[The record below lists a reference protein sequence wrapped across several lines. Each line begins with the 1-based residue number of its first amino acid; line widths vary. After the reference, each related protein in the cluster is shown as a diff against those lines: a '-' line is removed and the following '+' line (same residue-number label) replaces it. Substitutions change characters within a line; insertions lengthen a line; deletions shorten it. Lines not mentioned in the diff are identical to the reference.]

1 MKLQDLTEK
10 AIKQCY
16 TKILKKP
23 EQWTK
28 YITNLRQE
36 HKKLR
41 AFQEEFAH
49 L

>member
-1 MKLQDLTEK
+1 MKLQELTEVLL
-10 AIKQCY
+10 
-16 TKILKKP
+16 TF
-23 EQWTK
+23 
-28 YITNLRQE
+28 LRKE